1 MRPDFITTG
10 STVYAVNE
18 IVNFLT
24 PLLTANE
31 NDIDKVS
38 EITRHVGRFDKPNEI
53 KNWLSKKD
61 GGIRI
66 AALRVR
72 NIEQIGGELSGDV
85 EFVAYVFC
93 ADVYGHSR
101 DQRAEVIAG
110 RLAKSL
116 LANKGIPTANKKANS
131 LNMDNL
137 YSGDVDGLGLAIWSV
152 TWSQNWVLDKPI
164 TAADLDDLVTF
175 HATAD
180 IAEGA
185 PTMDSTVTLEQSTTL
200 DQ

>member
-18 IVNFLT
+18 IVSYLT
-24 PLLTANE
+24 PLLTGNE

-38 EITRHVGRFDKPNEI
+38 EITRHVGRFDKPSEI
-53 KNWLSKKD
+53 KSWLSQKD

-66 AALRVR
+66 AAMRVR
-72 NIEQIGGELSGDV
+72 NIEQLGGQMTGDV
-85 EFVAYVFC
+85 DFVAFVFC
-93 ADVYGHSR
+93 TEQFGYSR

-116 LANKGIPTANKKANS
+116 LANKGVPTAKKKAEA

-137 YSGDVDGLGLAIWSV
+137 YSGDIDGLGLALWSV
-152 TWSQNWVLDKPI
+152 SWSQNWVLDKPI
-164 TAADLDDLVTF
+164 TAADLDDFVTM
-175 HATAD
+175 HASAEIAD
-180 IAEGA
+180 GA
-185 PTMDSTVTLEQSTTL
+185 PTMDSAITL

>member
-18 IVNFLT
+18 IVSYLT
-24 PLLTANE
+24 PLLTGNE
-31 NDIDKVS
+31 DDIDKVS
-38 EITRHVGRFDKPNEI
+38 EITRHVGRFDKPDEI
-53 KNWLSKKD
+53 KNWMSRKD

-72 NIEQIGGELSGDV
+72 NIDQSAGQMTGDV
-85 EFVAYVFC
+85 DLVAYVFC
-93 ADVYGHSR
+93 TEQFGYSR

-110 RLAKSL
+110 RLAKLL
-116 LANKGIPTANKKANS
+116 LANKGVPTANKKAES

-152 TWSQNWVLDKPI
+152 SWTQNWVLDKPI
-164 TAADLDDLVTF
+164 TAVDLDDFVTM
-175 HATAD
+175 HASAEIAD
-180 IAEGA
+180 GA
-185 PTMDSTVTLEQSTTL
+185 PTMDSDITLEQ
-200 DQ
+200 

>member
-1 MRPDFITTG
+1 MRPDFVTTG

-18 IVNFLT
+18 IVNYLT
-24 PLLTANE
+24 PLLTGNE

-38 EITRHVGRFDKPNEI
+38 EITRHVGRFDKPDEI
-53 KNWLSKKD
+53 KNWMSRKD

-72 NIEQIGGELSGDV
+72 NIDQSAGQMTGDV
-85 EFVAYVFC
+85 DLVAYVFC
-93 ADVYGHSR
+93 TEQFGYSR

-110 RLAKSL
+110 RLAKLL
-116 LANKGIPTANKKANS
+116 LANKGVPTANKKATD

-152 TWSQNWVLDKPI
+152 SWTQNWVLDKSI
-164 TAADLDDLVTF
+164 TAADLDNFVTF
-175 HATAD
+175 HATAE
-180 IAEGA
+180 IADGA
-185 PTMDSTVTLEQSTTL
+185 PTMGSDITL

>member
-1 MRPDFITTG
+1 MRPDFVTTG

-18 IVNFLT
+18 IVSYLT
-24 PLLTANE
+24 PLLTGNE
-31 NDIDKVS
+31 DDIDKVS
-38 EITRHVGRFDKPNEI
+38 EITRHVGRFDKPDEI
-53 KNWLSKKD
+53 KNWMSRKD

-72 NIEQIGGELSGDV
+72 NIEQLGGQMTGDV
-85 EFVAYVFC
+85 DLVAYVFC
-93 ADVYGHSR
+93 TEQFGYSR

-110 RLAKSL
+110 RLAKLL
-116 LANKGIPTANKKANS
+116 LANKGVTANKKAES

-152 TWSQNWVLDKPI
+152 SWTQNWVLDKPI
-164 TAADLDDLVTF
+164 TAADLDDFVTF
-175 HATAD
+175 HASAEIAD
-180 IAEGA
+180 GA
-185 PTMDSTVTLEQSTTL
+185 PTMDSTITL

>member
-1 MRPDFITTG
+1 MRPDFVTTG

-18 IVNFLT
+18 IVSYLT
-24 PLLTANE
+24 PKLTGNE
-31 NDIDKVS
+31 DDIDKVS
-38 EITRHVGRFDKPNEI
+38 KITRHVGRFDKPNEI
-53 KNWLSKKD
+53 KNWMSGKD

-72 NIEQIGGELSGDV
+72 NIDQSAGQMTGDV
-85 EFVAYVFC
+85 DLVAYVFC
-93 ADVYGHSR
+93 TEQFGYSR

-110 RLAKSL
+110 RLAKLL
-116 LANKGIPTANKKANS
+116 LANKGVPTANKKAES

-152 TWSQNWVLDKPI
+152 SWTQNWVLDKPL
-164 TAADLDDLVTF
+164 TAADLDDFVTM
-175 HATAD
+175 HATAE
-180 IAEGA
+180 IAHGA
-185 PTMDSTVTLEQSTTL
+185 PTMDSDITL

>member
-18 IVNFLT
+18 VVNYLT
-24 PLLTANE
+24 PLLTGNE
-31 NDIDKVS
+31 GDIDKVS
-38 EITRHVGRFDKPNEI
+38 EITRHVGRFDKPDEI
-53 KNWLSKKD
+53 KNWMSRKD

-72 NIEQIGGELSGDV
+72 NIDQSAGQMTGDV
-85 EFVAYVFC
+85 DLVAYVFC
-93 ADVYGHSR
+93 TEQFGYSR

-110 RLAKSL
+110 RLAKLL
-116 LANKGIPTANKKANS
+116 LASKGVPTANKKAES

-152 TWSQNWVLDKPI
+152 SWTQNWVLDTPL
-164 TAADLDDLVTF
+164 TADDLDDFVTM
-175 HATAD
+175 HASAD
-180 IAEGA
+180 IADGA
-185 PTMDSTVTLEQSTTL
+185 PVMDSDITL

>member
-1 MRPDFITTG
+1 MRPDFVTTG

-18 IVNFLT
+18 IVKYLT
-24 PLLTANE
+24 PLLTGNE

-38 EITRHVGRFDKPNEI
+38 EITRHVGRFDKPDEI
-53 KNWLSKKD
+53 KNWMSRKD

-72 NIEQIGGELSGDV
+72 NIDQSAGQMTGDV
-85 EFVAYVFC
+85 DLVAYVFC
-93 ADVYGHSR
+93 TEQFGYSR

-110 RLAKSL
+110 RLAKLL
-116 LANKGIPTANKKANS
+116 LANKGVPTANKKAES

-152 TWSQNWVLDKPI
+152 SWTQNWVLDNPL
-164 TAADLDDLVTF
+164 TADDLDDFVTM
-175 HATAD
+175 HATAE
-180 IAEGA
+180 IAHGA
-185 PTMDSTVTLEQSTTL
+185 PTMDSDITL

>member
-18 IVNFLT
+18 TVAHLT
-24 PLLTANE
+24 PLLTGDE

-38 EITRHVGRFDKPNEI
+38 EITRHVGRFDQPSEI
-53 KNWLSKKD
+53 KRWMSHKD

-72 NIEQIGGELSGDV
+72 NIEQHGGQMSGDV
-85 EFVAYVFC
+85 DFVAYVFC
-93 ADVYGHSR
+93 TEQFGYFR

-110 RLAKSL
+110 RLAKL
-116 LANKGIPTANKKANS
+116 LIANKGVPTANKKAVS

-152 TWSQNWVLDKPI
+152 SWTQNWVLDVPI
-164 TAADLDDLVTF
+164 NAADLDSFVTLQS
-175 HATAD
+175 TQELAD
-180 IAEGA
+180 GA
-185 PTMDSTVTLEQSTTL
+185 PTMDSKITLEQ
-200 DQ
+200 

>member
-1 MRPDFITTG
+1 MRPDFVTTG

-18 IVNFLT
+18 IVSYLT
-24 PLLTANE
+24 PLLTGNE
-31 NDIDKVS
+31 DDIDKVS
-38 EITRHVGRFDKPNEI
+38 EITRHVGRFDKPDEI
-53 KNWLSKKD
+53 KNWMSRKD

-72 NIEQIGGELSGDV
+72 NIDQSAGQMTGDV
-85 EFVAYVFC
+85 DLVAYVFC
-93 ADVYGHSR
+93 TEQFGYSR

-110 RLAKSL
+110 RLAKLL
-116 LANKGIPTANKKANS
+116 LANKGVPTANKKAES

-152 TWSQNWVLDKPI
+152 SWTQNWVLDKPL
-164 TAADLDDLVTF
+164 TAADLDDFVTM
-175 HATAD
+175 HATAE
-180 IAEGA
+180 IADGA
-185 PTMDSTVTLEQSTTL
+185 PTMDSDITL

>member
-1 MRPDFITTG
+1 MRPDFVTTG

-18 IVNFLT
+18 IVSYLT
-24 PLLTANE
+24 PKLTGNE
-31 NDIDKVS
+31 DDIDKVS
-38 EITRHVGRFDKPNEI
+38 EITRHVGRFDKPDEI
-53 KNWLSKKD
+53 KNWMSRKD

-72 NIEQIGGELSGDV
+72 NIDQSAGQMTGDV
-85 EFVAYVFC
+85 DLVAYVFC
-93 ADVYGHSR
+93 TEQFGYSR

-110 RLAKSL
+110 RLAKLL
-116 LANKGIPTANKKANS
+116 LANKGVPTANKKAES

-152 TWSQNWVLDKPI
+152 SWTQNWVLDKPI
-164 TAADLDDLVTF
+164 TAADLDDFVTMY
-175 HATAD
+175 ATAE
-180 IAEGA
+180 IADGA
-185 PTMDSTVTLEQSTTL
+185 PTMDSDITL